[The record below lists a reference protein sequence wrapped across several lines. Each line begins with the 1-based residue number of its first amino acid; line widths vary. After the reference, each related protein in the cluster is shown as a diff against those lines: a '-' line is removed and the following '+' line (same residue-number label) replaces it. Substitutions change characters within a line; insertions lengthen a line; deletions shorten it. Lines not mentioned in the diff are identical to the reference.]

1 MFLSIVLL
9 GGLPQISGRCIIS
22 PFPFLVQEINTLIDC
37 PYVGRRPGR
46 CVKAS
51 CYPWVPGSDRTSIR
65 HVNLGEDWLAKIGG
79 NEVGTIWVKE
89 RNPKSLSDLNNW
101 GTFFFNE

>member
-1 MFLSIVLL
+1 
-9 GGLPQISGRCIIS
+9 
-22 PFPFLVQEINTLIDC
+22 
-37 PYVGRRPGR
+37 
-46 CVKAS
+46 
-51 CYPWVPGSDRTSIR
+51 
-65 HVNLGEDWLAKIGG
+65 VNLGEDWLAKIGG